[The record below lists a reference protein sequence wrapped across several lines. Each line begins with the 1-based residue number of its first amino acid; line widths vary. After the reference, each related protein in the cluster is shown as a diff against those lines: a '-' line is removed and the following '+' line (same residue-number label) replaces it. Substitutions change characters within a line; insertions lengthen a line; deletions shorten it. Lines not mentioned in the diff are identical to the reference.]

1 MGVST
6 RRLGHCYFLDLGPM
20 LCSGWANAGAVESPM
35 MVSSS
40 VSERVGVLPLISPEN
55 RQLQIKAILGIS
67 R

>member
-1 MGVST
+1 
-6 RRLGHCYFLDLGPM
+6 
-20 LCSGWANAGAVESPM
+20 M